1 MQAQHHMKSQVYRGA
16 TATLLDDPKVL
27 PVTDPHLLGESSD
40 GSAISFYTIAAMQ
53 AIAFA

>member
-1 MQAQHHMKSQVYRGA
+1 MKSQVYRGA
-16 TATLLDDPKVL
+16 TATLLDDPKAL
-27 PVTDPHLLGESSD
+27 PVTDPHLLGEPSN